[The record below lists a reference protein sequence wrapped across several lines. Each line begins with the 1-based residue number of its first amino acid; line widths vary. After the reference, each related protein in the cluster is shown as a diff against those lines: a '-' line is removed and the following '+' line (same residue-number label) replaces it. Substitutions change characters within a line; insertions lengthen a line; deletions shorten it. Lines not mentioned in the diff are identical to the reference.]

1 MKLTLLTAII
11 GAALVFSGCS
21 ATSTKPVAAENQEAV
36 VDNNASAVVESEQ
49 VVEAA
54 AAIAASAPD
63 VESML
68 HDSFS
73 DEELV
78 EILVEEGY
86 RVSVIEDGF
95 LRIVIDGDSYLLLN
109 FDDGDLQ
116 AYYSIRSSAMT
127 HYVINEWNREMRL
140 SRAYLDSDNDPVLES
155 DLLANGGLTRENVS
169 EFFSVFTLSVS
180 AFKRF
185 LLENEL
191 SG

>member
-1 MKLTLLTAII
+1 MKSNLLAVIV
-11 GAALVFSGCS
+11 GAALLFSGCS
-21 ATSTKPVAAENQEAV
+21 ATSTKPVAAEDQETV
-36 VDNNASAVVESEQ
+36 VDSNTSAAVESEQ

-54 AAIAASAPD
+54 AAIAASVPD
-63 VESML
+63 AESML

-73 DEELV
+73 DDELV

-86 RVSVIEDGF
+86 RASVIEGGF
-95 LRIVIDGDSYLLLN
+95 IRVIIDGDSYLLLN

-116 AYYSIRSSAMT
+116 AYYSIRSSGMT
-127 HYVINEWNREMRL
+127 HSTVNEWNREMRL

-155 DLLANGGLTRENVS
+155 DLLANGGLTRENVA
-169 EFFSVFTLSVS
+169 EFFRVFTLSVS